1 MFDDDIYTTDDDDLD
16 DFDYY
21 VSYIKALEEELV
33 SKGDIVRELMDE
45 FDIEKD
51 EAVKILKKYLREKS
65 DDDDDDEEDEEDDSV
80 EDDDYSDG
88 NREN

>member
-1 MFDDDIYTTDDDDLD
+1 
-16 DFDYY
+16 
-21 VSYIKALEEELV
+21 
-33 SKGDIVRELMDE
+33 MDE

-65 DDDDDDEEDEEDDSV
+65 DDDDDDEEDDIV